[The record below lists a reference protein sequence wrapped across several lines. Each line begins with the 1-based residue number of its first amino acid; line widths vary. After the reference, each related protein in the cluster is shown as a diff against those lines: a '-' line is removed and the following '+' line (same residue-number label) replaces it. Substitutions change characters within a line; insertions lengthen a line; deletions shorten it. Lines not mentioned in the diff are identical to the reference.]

1 MATDEFISY
10 DEAFELLCEN
20 AGVMG
25 FGIQVQPGT
34 MHSYGYDPYAEMSH
48 TDDER
53 QQHRRIRKWLKEI
66 GFTGQKFP
74 VAEFERLAELFPDS
88 VARQA
93 ESAAVASARRTALWT
108 HRCYQVPWTPPENL
122 AEGDLLEYR
131 DEPRIW
137 LSTAVNLMAF
147 GGPDAPKD
155 LDEIEV
161 AARRVQAAI
170 ALFEEPARKGLVNF
184 IGSPDVKG
192 SDRSNDIPPSYF
204 DMPRSLGDPDESIYT
219 NLARLSEACEGSSP
233 NWDAAIQG
241 QHQRWFNVR
250 VGGPRFIAWLA
261 SRLPEASY
269 SDRPIP
275 ARVKD
280 APATPQLPTGE
291 RSASKKAGKPEV
303 YNWRALITPLNSYIQ
318 DKGAIESQADLI
330 TWCRD
335 HVKLH
340 KGRRQP
346 KGDGPDTKTVKSAI
360 LKYGLDK
367 IALRPVED

>member
-20 AGVMG
+20 AGVKG
-25 FGIQVQPGT
+25 LGIQVQPGT
-34 MHSYGYDPYAEMSH
+34 MYSYGYDPYAEMSH
-48 TDDER
+48 TDDEQ

-74 VAEFERLAELFPDS
+74 VAEFERLAELFPDG

-108 HRCYQVPWTPPENL
+108 HRCYRVPWTPPENL
-122 AEGDLLEYR
+122 TEGVLLQYR

-137 LSTAVNLMAF
+137 LSAAVNLMAF

-161 AARRVQAAI
+161 TARRVQAAI
-170 ALFEEPARKGLVNF
+170 ALFDEPARNGLVNF

-192 SDRSNDIPPSYF
+192 SDRSDDIPPSYF

-219 NLARLSEACEGSSP
+219 NLARLSEACEGASP

-250 VGGPRFIAWLA
+250 VGAPRFIAWLA
-261 SRLPEASY
+261 SRLPP
-269 SDRPIP
+269 RPMP

-280 APATPQLPTGE
+280 APATPQLPTGQ
-291 RSASKKAGKPEV
+291 RPASKKAGKPEV
-303 YNWRALITPLNSYIQ
+303 YDWRALMTPLKSYIQ
-318 DKGAIESQADLI
+318 DNGPIESQADLI
-330 TWCRD
+330 TWCRE

-340 KGRRQP
+340 RGRRQP
-346 KGDGPDTKTVKSAI
+346 KGDGPDTKTVRSAI

>member
-1 MATDEFISY
+1 VD
-10 DEAFELLCEN
+10 
-20 AGVMG
+20 
-25 FGIQVQPGT
+25 
-34 MHSYGYDPYAEMSH
+34 
-48 TDDER
+48 
-53 QQHRRIRKWLKEI
+53 
-66 GFTGQKFP
+66 
-74 VAEFERLAELFPDS
+74 
-88 VARQA
+88 
-93 ESAAVASARRTALWT
+93 
-108 HRCYQVPWTPPENL
+108 HRCYRVPWTPPENL
-122 AEGDLLEYR
+122 AEGVLLEYR

-137 LSTAVNLMAF
+137 LSAAVNLMAF
-147 GGPDAPKD
+147 GGLDAPKD

-161 AARRVQAAI
+161 TARRVQAAI
-170 ALFEEPARKGLVNF
+170 ALFDEPARKGLVNF

-192 SDRSNDIPPSYF
+192 SDRSDDIPPSYF

-261 SRLPEASY
+261 SRLPPKPSGDTWRSNIGTWLRNLLSAGRDEVPWDEVAEQIDEAWLRGKFFGPPSVSIRLLRSQIAEASY
-269 SDRPIP
+269 SDRPMP

-303 YNWRALITPLNSYIQ
+303 YNWRALMTPLNSHIQ
-318 DKGAIESQADLI
+318 DNGPIESQADLI

-367 IALRPVED
+367 IALRPVEH